1 MNEVVMIK
9 LIGIDLDGTLL
20 NDEKA
25 ISERNFEAIA
35 KAKAK
40 GVKVVITTGRPL
52 KAIEHLLEALDLY
65 DDEDYSITFNGG
77 LVQKNQ
83 TGHILAKTPMAFE
96 RLRELQNLTKELA
109 IPLDVI
115 SDGTVYQ
122 IEGNNESW
130 YQRANPILTFQLI
143 TFEQL
148 DQNLIYN
155 KAISA
160 YDADILDQS
169 IAKISD
175 SYYEHFEIIKS
186 RDILL
191 EFMPKGVTKASGLAQ
206 LAQLLN
212 IKQAEVMTIG
222 DEENDLSM
230 IEWAGFGVAMGNAIE
245 LIQSASD
252 TITLDNNHDG
262 VAMAIEKYVL

>member
-1 MNEVVMIK
+1 MIK

-20 NDEKA
+20 NDDKT
-25 ISERNFEAIA
+25 ISERNFQAIA
-35 KAKAK
+35 QAKAK

-83 TGHILAKTPMAFE
+83 TGQVLAQTPMAFE
-96 RLRELQNLTKELA
+96 QLKELYLLTSKLR

-115 SDGTVYQ
+115 SDGIVYQ
-122 IEGNNESW
+122 IEGENESW
-130 YQRANPILTFQLI
+130 YQRANPILTFQPI
-143 TFEQL
+143 TFDQL
-148 DQNLIYN
+148 DQKLFYN

-160 YDADILDQS
+160 YDASILDQS
-169 IAKISD
+169 IAKISE
-175 SYYEHFEIIKS
+175 SYHQRFEIIKS

-191 EFMPKGVTKASGLAQ
+191 EFMPKGVTKSSGLAQ

-212 IKQAEVMTIG
+212 IKQSEVMTIG

-230 IEWAGFGVAMGNAIE
+230 IEWAGLGVAMGNAIE

-252 TITLDNNHDG
+252 VTTLDNNHDG
-262 VAMAIEKYVL
+262 VALAIEKYVL

>member
-1 MNEVVMIK
+1 MIK

-20 NDEKA
+20 DDKKT
-25 ISERNFEAIA
+25 ISDRNFQAIA
-35 KAKAK
+35 QAKAK

-65 DDEDYSITFNGG
+65 DDEDFSITFNGG

-83 TGHILAKTPMAFE
+83 TGDILAKTPMKFE
-96 RLRELQNLTKELA
+96 QLEVLNNLTKALG

-122 IEGNNESW
+122 IQGNHQSW
-130 YQRANPILTFQLI
+130 YQRANPILSFTPI

-148 DQNLIYN
+148 DQNLVYN

-160 YDADILDQS
+160 YDAKILDQS

-175 SYYEHFEIIKS
+175 FYYEHFEIIKS

-191 EFMPKGVTKASGLAQ
+191 EFMPKDVTKASGLAQ
-206 LAQLLN
+206 LADLLN
-212 IKQAEVMTIG
+212 IKQDEVMTIG

-230 IEWAGFGVAMGNAIE
+230 IEWAGLGVAMGNAVE
-245 LIQSASD
+245 LIRSASNV
-252 TITLDNNHDG
+252 TTLDNNHDG
-262 VAMAIEKYVL
+262 VALAIEKYVL